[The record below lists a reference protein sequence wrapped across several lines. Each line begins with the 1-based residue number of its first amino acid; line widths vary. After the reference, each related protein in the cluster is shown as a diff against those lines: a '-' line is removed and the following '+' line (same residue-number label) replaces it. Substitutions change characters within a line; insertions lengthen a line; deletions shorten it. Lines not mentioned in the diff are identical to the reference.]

1 MSTYF
6 YIKGYVLYTTIPNVS
21 GSVRIFFFFFFG
33 KKSLMLTEAAF
44 ICSKSTVI
52 L

>member
-6 YIKGYVLYTTIPNVS
+6 YIKEYVLYTTIPNVS
-21 GSVRIFFFFFFG
+21 GSVKFFIFFG